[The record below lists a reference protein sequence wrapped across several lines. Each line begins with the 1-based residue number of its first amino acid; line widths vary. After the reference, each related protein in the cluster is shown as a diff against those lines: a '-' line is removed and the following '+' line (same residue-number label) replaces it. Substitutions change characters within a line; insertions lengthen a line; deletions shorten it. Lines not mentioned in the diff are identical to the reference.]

1 MKERN
6 IVPLEHII
14 KESDQEWGLRKAF
27 LEEGITCLVT
37 GRKRLERDFEATFKK
52 LVFILGTKRS
62 H

>member
-27 LEEGITCLVT
+27 LEEGIT
-37 GRKRLERDFEATFKK
+37 
-52 LVFILGTKRS
+52 
-62 H
+62 